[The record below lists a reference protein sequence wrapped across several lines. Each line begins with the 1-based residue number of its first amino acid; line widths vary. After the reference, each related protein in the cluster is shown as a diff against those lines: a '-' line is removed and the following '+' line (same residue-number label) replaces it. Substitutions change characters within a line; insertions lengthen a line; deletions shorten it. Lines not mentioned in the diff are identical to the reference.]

1 MFANPVFIT
10 PGSYGFSVFP
20 LFSAAF
26 SFFPMFSPVF
36 LCVLWFPV
44 FSSVPSCFPMFLLS
58 SPVFLCFRRF
68 FPVFLCFLL
77 FSYVSPCFPK
87 FFLCFPVFYMFFP
100 LNKCKPYNNISKK
113 CNLCRYEKFIIICKK
128 ELCSLNVNRQNVLAS
143 SCPHRN
149 RYVLHTSR
157 VALFRCSSLNLKISR
172 VK

>member
-1 MFANPVFIT
+1 MV
-10 PGSYGFSVFP
+10 SLFSPCFP
-20 LFSAAF
+20 LFSH
-26 SFFPMFSPVF
+26 FFPCF
-36 LCVLWFPV
+36 LL
-44 FSSVPSCFPMFLLS
+44 FSSVSYGFQCFPLFP
-58 SPVFLCFRRF
+58 PVFLCFFFLPLFSYVFVVF

-77 FSYVSPCFPK
+77 FPYVSPCFPK

-113 CNLCRYEKFIIICKK
+113 CNLCLYEKFIIICKK
-128 ELCSLNVNRQNVLAS
+128 ELCSLNRQNALAS